1 MAKNYKNDN
10 MRNIQMKK
18 IIDFKAVLTDIS
30 RTYEF
35 VYLLIS
41 AKE

>member
-1 MAKNYKNDN
+1 
-10 MRNIQMKK
+10 MKK

-41 AKE
+41 AKEWEKVKVCEKL